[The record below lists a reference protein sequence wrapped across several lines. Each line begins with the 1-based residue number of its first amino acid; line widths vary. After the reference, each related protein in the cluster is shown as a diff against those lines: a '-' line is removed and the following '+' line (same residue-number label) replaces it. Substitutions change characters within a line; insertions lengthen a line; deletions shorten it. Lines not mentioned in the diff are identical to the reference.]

1 MSKPFDP
8 TLKQLVETRPRDGLT
23 YVGLAV
29 TGPVAVIDADLST
42 ISAEADKVIHVGGD
56 HPWLAHIEFQTSYER
71 LIGDRLLRY
80 NVLLSYRHLLPV
92 DSTVVLLRPQADG
105 PALTGQVVWQV
116 HDRPYLDFRYRV
128 VRAWQQSV
136 DSVLAGG
143 LGTLPLAPLCDVPLE
158 RMPDVI
164 RQMEARLR
172 QEVPPAE
179 AAVLWTAT
187 YLLMGL
193 RYPPGLA
200 EHLLQGVR
208 AMEESSTYQALLS
221 KGRALGRDEGR
232 NEGRLEGRLA
242 EARSVVLRQGRKK
255 FGAPLPAVLQTVE
268 AIADL
273 ARLEELSDKL
283 LDVDTWDDL
292 MAS

>member
-1 MSKPFDP
+1 M
-8 TLKQLVETRPRDGLT
+8 
-23 YVGLAV
+23 A
-29 TGPVAVIDADLST
+29 GPVAVIDADLST
-42 ISAEADKVIHVGGD
+42 VSAEADKVIHVGGD
-56 HPWLAHIEFQTSYER
+56 APWLAHIEFQTSDER
-71 LIGDRLLRY
+71 LIGDRMLLY
-80 NVLLSYRHLLPV
+80 NVMLGYRHGLPV
-92 DSTVVLLRPQADG
+92 DSTVILLRPQADG

-128 VRAWQQSV
+128 VRAWEQSV
-136 DSVLAGG
+136 DAVLAGG
-143 LGTLPLAPLCDVPLE
+143 LGTLPLAPLCDMPLE

-164 RQMEARLR
+164 RHMEARLR

-200 EHLLQGVR
+200 GHLLQGDR
-208 AMEESSTYQALLS
+208 AMEDSSTYQALLS

-232 NEGRLEGRLA
+232 LV
-242 EARSVVLRQGRKK
+242 EARSLVLRQGRKK
-255 FGAPLPAVLQTVE
+255 FGPPPPEVAQSVE
-268 AIADL
+268 AITDIV
-273 ARLEELSDKL
+273 RLEALSDRL
-283 LDVDTWDDL
+283 LDVESWDDL